1 MTRLEIE
8 RVTMV
13 KEFEREQAVGRKKAE
28 DENKNALLRQAEE
41 KRRLKEMEEKKEL
54 DREKKENEQL
64 KREQE
69 LIRLRDQK
77 EVENE
82 RGSGGGGGGGGG
94 DEKNNNNSKIN
105 LNKSELFGPDSPDE
119 KQKNPKNKS
128 RINSPNEN
136 IKNKNKHKNKN
147 KNLYNDE
154 DDFDHFKSPEQIS
167 ENLFPSSQNKKN
179 YNDDVHNNY
188 EENEDSMTSLKELRN
203 IKKNKSMNTSYQ
215 SADFEI
221 NNSKSSPSSDRA
233 FNRNSDIIRELE
245 AAKIGMIILFYKI
258 LFWFFT

>member
-41 KRRLKEMEEKKEL
+41 KRRLKEIEEKKEL

-82 RGSGGGGGGGGG
+82 RGSGGGGGGGGGG

-154 DDFDHFKSPEQIS
+154 DDFDHYKSPEQIS

-179 YNDDVHNNY
+179 YDDDVHNNY

-215 SADFEI
+215 STDFEI

-258 LFWFFT
+258 LF

>member
-8 RVTMV
+8 RITMV

-41 KRRLKEMEEKKEL
+41 KRRLKEIEEKKEL

-82 RGSGGGGGGGGG
+82 RGSGGGGGGGGGG

-154 DDFDHFKSPEQIS
+154 DDFDHYKSPEQIS

-179 YNDDVHNNY
+179 YDDDVHNNY

-215 SADFEI
+215 STDFEI

-258 LFWFFT
+258 LF

>member
-41 KRRLKEMEEKKEL
+41 KRRLKEIEEKKEL

-82 RGSGGGGGGGGG
+82 RGSGGGGGGGGGG

-179 YNDDVHNNY
+179 YNDDIHNNY
-188 EENEDSMTSLKELRN
+188 EDNEDSITSLKELRN

-215 SADFEI
+215 STDFEI

-258 LFWFFT
+258 LF

>member
-41 KRRLKEMEEKKEL
+41 KRRLKEIEEKKEL

-82 RGSGGGGGGGGG
+82 RGSGGGGGGGGGG

-154 DDFDHFKSPEQIS
+154 EDFDHYKSPEQIS

-179 YNDDVHNNY
+179 YNDDIHNNY
-188 EENEDSMTSLKELRN
+188 EDNEDSITSLKELRN

-215 SADFEI
+215 STDFEI

-258 LFWFFT
+258 IF

>member
-41 KRRLKEMEEKKEL
+41 KRRLKEIEEKKEL

-82 RGSGGGGGGGGG
+82 RGSGGGGGGGGGG

-154 DDFDHFKSPEQIS
+154 EDFDHYKSPEQIS

-179 YNDDVHNNY
+179 YDDDVHNNY

-215 SADFEI
+215 STDFEI

-258 LFWFFT
+258 IF

>member
-41 KRRLKEMEEKKEL
+41 KRRLKEIEEKKEL

-94 DEKNNNNSKIN
+94 GDEKNINNSKIN

-154 DDFDHFKSPEQIS
+154 EDFDHYKSPEQIS

-179 YNDDVHNNY
+179 YNDDIHNNY
-188 EENEDSMTSLKELRN
+188 EDNEDSITSLKELRN

-215 SADFEI
+215 STDFEI

-258 LFWFFT
+258 IF

>member
-41 KRRLKEMEEKKEL
+41 KRRLKEIEEKKEL

-82 RGSGGGGGGGGG
+82 RGSGGGGGGGGGG

-154 DDFDHFKSPEQIS
+154 DDFDHYKSPEQIS

-179 YNDDVHNNY
+179 YNDDIHNNY
-188 EENEDSMTSLKELRN
+188 EDNEDSITSLKELRN

-215 SADFEI
+215 STDFEI

-258 LFWFFT
+258 LF